1 MVSERDS
8 FLGCFGI
15 LHYGDIEVTKQCINS
30 LLKINRIQDCLI
42 MVLDNDSR
50 DNAKEKFLDIYKS
63 IPNIRVLKTEGQ
75 YGFSKANNYLYKQCI
90 SYDLLFVALLNNDIE
105 IHQKEFIDN
114 LMDVIQLNKY
124 YIIGPDVYKP
134 STREHQSPLALYY
147 PGVESINKNVLC
159 SYREMLQNDDV
170 VKKYIRQK
178 NIIELAHKYLP
189 DFLFTLYRSFSR
201 MDAVPLNY
209 KKSYENCIISG
220 ACIIFTNKFIKREN
234 KAFDPETE
242 FYFEEMIIG
251 LRCKIKGY
259 KTLYTPSLKVYHK
272 HAVSSLKEAKSQIAY
287 EKIVANRMISSFEVL
302 KKCEETNYFKSG
314 ENK

>member
-1 MVSERDS
+1 MISERDS

-50 DNAKEKFLDIYKS
+50 DNAKEKLLDIYKS

-75 YGFSKANNYLYKQCI
+75 CGFSKANNYLYKQCI

-147 PGVESINKNVLC
+147 PGVYSFISDRNLFCHYSSGMSTTFLQDLRKNNH
-159 SYREMLQNDDV
+159 R
-170 VKKYIRQK
+170 
-178 NIIELAHKYLP
+178 A
-189 DFLFTLYRSFSR
+189 
-201 MDAVPLNY
+201 
-209 KKSYENCIISG
+209 
-220 ACIIFTNKFIKREN
+220 FIHHIVR
-234 KAFDPETE
+234 DP
-242 FYFEEMIIG
+242 
-251 LRCKIKGY
+251 
-259 KTLYTPSLKVYHK
+259 V
-272 HAVSSLKEAKSQIAY
+272 
-287 EKIVANRMISSFEVL
+287 
-302 KKCEETNYFKSG
+302 
-314 ENK
+314 